1 MKAFPFHGLN
11 LPVEER
17 EEKSLIRSSDVT
29 ECGRG
34 CVRPVVSDLA
44 EGCCSIGAG

>member
-1 MKAFPFHGLN
+1 MALTCPSKTDG
-11 LPVEER
+11 
-17 EEKSLIRSSDVT
+17 KSLIRSSDVT

-34 CVRPVVSDLA
+34 GVGPVVSDLA